1 MYRNFCQA
9 VLPLLFQ
16 VFYNFTI
23 FFCVYARKRTFC
35 VFIHKKRGK
44 IVLLR
49 KFLHKKNN
57 KPEGKNTTA
66 QRQKTP
72 SFSPARRNA
81 GMPLSDFS
89 PRGRR
94 PVRRKADDAHGLFLL
109 YFCPSL
115 FSPFPPTARPC
126 PTDLPFSFSSF
137 AFVFSSLTP
146 PAFLPWAHVGG
157 ATLSCPLGAKN
168 FPLSTNKT
176 PISKSLL
183 FPVCKLFL
191 SEKIRTDSMTG
202 EKKGD
207 TFFPLSVRDILSAEC
222 AAVFAEDAR
231 SRSETAAAARQKF
244 LQKPL
249 QKSLL
254 FPSFRV

>member
-16 VFYNFTI
+16 VFYIFTI

-35 VFIHKKRGK
+35 VFIHKKRRK

-49 KFLHKKNN
+49 KFLHKKIISR
-57 KPEGKNTTA
+57 KGKI
-66 QRQKTP
+66 Q
-72 SFSPARRNA
+72 RRNGGKLYLFLPPDGRRA
-81 GMPLSDFS
+81 CLFPIFPRASDALSAEKRTMRTGFFFYISALLFFPLSLRR
-89 PRGRR
+89 RGRA
-94 PVRRKADDAHGLFLL
+94 PPICLF
-109 YFCPSL
+109 
-115 FSPFPPTARPC
+115 
-126 PTDLPFSFSSF
+126 PFSFSSF

-176 PISKSLL
+176 PFSKSLL
-183 FPVCKLFL
+183 FHACKLFL

-207 TFFPLSVRDILSAEC
+207 TFFPLSARDILYAEC
-222 AAVFAEDAR
+222 AATLSPAR
-231 SRSETAAAARQKF
+231 NRCVIS
-244 LQKPL
+244 
-249 QKSLL
+249 
-254 FPSFRV
+254 

>member
-66 QRQKTP
+66 QRRKTP

-89 PRGRR
+89 PRVRR
-94 PVRRKADDAHGLFLL
+94 PVRRKANDAHGLFLL

-126 PTDLPFSFSSF
+126 PTDLPFSFFLFVLCFCLFFSHASGIF
-137 AFVFSSLTP
+137 A
-146 PAFLPWAHVGG
+146 
-157 ATLSCPLGAKN
+157 LGARWRGNIVLPSRSKKLSPFNKQDPDFKKPFVPCLQTFSFGKN
-168 FPLSTNKT
+168 PHRFHD
-176 PISKSLL
+176 
-183 FPVCKLFL
+183 
-191 SEKIRTDSMTG
+191 RR
-202 EKKGD
+202 KKGGY
-207 TFFPLSVRDILSAEC
+207 
-222 AAVFAEDAR
+222 
-231 SRSETAAAARQKF
+231 
-244 LQKPL
+244 
-249 QKSLL
+249 LL
-254 FPSFRV
+254 PPFRP